1 MYTILKKDFFMA
13 NIILRKF
20 KEKDEKNLGRCIAN
34 KMIPFCLVLKCDCK
48 TMLNDYI
55 QRDMNLEP
63 ALAIVDEKTDVM
75 LGALEALLIDDVLL
89 TSYYVLPSYDVNS
102 HIAKTALG
110 LFVEFIRKNN
120 TDVKRIQ
127 VCINMADSDTRRVV
141 IANGFVKN
149 REDEFSEEWEK
160 LL

>member
-1 MYTILKKDFFMA
+1 MA

-20 KEKDEKNLGRCIAN
+20 KETDGENLGRCIAH

-55 QRDMNLEP
+55 QRDMELEP
-63 ALAIVDEKTDVM
+63 ALVIADEETDMM
-75 LGALEALLIDDVLL
+75 LGALDALMVDDVLL
-89 TSYYVLPSYDVNS
+89 TSYYVLPWYDNG
-102 HIAKTALG
+102 HIAETALG

-120 TDVKRIQ
+120 SDVKRIQ
-127 VCINMADSDTRRVV
+127 IFINKADSDTRRVV
-141 IANGFVKN
+141 LMNGFAKSK
-149 REDEFSEEWEK
+149 EDEFSEEWEK